1 MRKIIQKK
9 LSIFSQH
16 KFLWSTKE
24 CFQILGLIIFCF
36 RCHRFA
42 EQSFQIPLFLSACYY
57 PDPENT
63 HTHTFPTRSHVTVNT
78 HISSRPPCFPEG
90 RCLHWGLLYSQYT
103 LHSQPQY
110 WTSQCLQC
118 SLGVY
123 QLSRRKKNIWKFI
136 IFPPIYLTP
145 PSEREQKAYCQ
156 ADRPGQNVTVCSSQ
170 AQRYI

>member
-1 MRKIIQKK
+1 M
-9 LSIFSQH
+9 SIFSQH

-24 CFQILGLIIFCF
+24 CFQILGLIIFVF
-36 RCHRFA
+36 DVIDLLNKAYKSPFSSLLTTTLT
-42 EQSFQIPLFLSACYY
+42 QK
-57 PDPENT
+57 T

-78 HISSRPPCFPEG
+78 HISSRPPCFSEG
-90 RCLHWGLLYSQYT
+90 HCLHWGLLYSQYT

-145 PSEREQKAYCQ
+145 PLEREQKAYCQ
-156 ADRPGQNVTVCSSQ
+156 ADRPGQNVTVCSSW